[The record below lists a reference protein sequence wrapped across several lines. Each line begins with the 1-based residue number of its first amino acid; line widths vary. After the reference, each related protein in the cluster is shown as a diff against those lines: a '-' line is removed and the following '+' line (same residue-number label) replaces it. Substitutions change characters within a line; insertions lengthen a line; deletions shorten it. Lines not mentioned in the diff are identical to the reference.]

1 MQAPNI
7 GPLADDLYACL
18 HQIYKKPDA
27 LPGHTIFAP
36 SQEHVSKTEVIAM
49 CHIGTSQGTQVM
61 RNFPKLS
68 STLFATGMAA
78 LLLGNLAL
86 ANTAQAIELSSDS
99 PSFNDTLTATH
110 TSYGKTVLVKTNLE
124 VSELGDLRGTVK
136 TNKAE
141 IDKLKTT
148 VSEQA
153 RLIEELRRNTGTST
167 GSSSNEISNLKR
179 TVEEQDKDLKNLA
192 KQMEE
197 FKRNTGSS
205 SSSSSSEVSN
215 LKRTV
220 SDQDNDLK
228 KLASQVED
236 LKRSAGSSSSSSSS
250 DLSNLKREVSDQD
263 NQLDQLKRTVEDLSR
278 KVK

>member
-1 MQAPNI
+1 MHVYIKSTKKRP
-7 GPLADDLYACL
+7 PLILYD
-18 HQIYKKPDA
+18 P
-27 LPGHTIFAP
+27 
-36 SQEHVSKTEVIAM
+36 QEHVSKTEVIAM

-61 RNFPKLS
+61 RNFPKRS

-86 ANTAQAIELSSDS
+86 ADAAQAIELSSDS
-99 PSFNDTLTATH
+99 PSYNDTLTATH
-110 TSYGKTVLVKTNLE
+110 NSYGKTVLVRTNLD
-124 VSELGDLRGTVK
+124 VNELEKLQGTVK
-136 TNKAE
+136 TNTAE
-141 IDKLKTT
+141 IDTLKKT

-153 RLIEELRRNTGTST
+153 RLIEELRRNTGTSS
-167 GSSSNEISNLKR
+167 GSSSNDISSLKR

-192 KQMEE
+192 RQMEE

-205 SSSSSSEVSN
+205 SSSSSSDLSS
-215 LKRTV
+215 LKRSV

-228 KLASQVED
+228 KLSSQVED
-236 LKRSAGSSSSSSSS
+236 LKRSAGSNSSSSSS

-263 NQLDQLKRTVEDLSR
+263 NQLNQLKRTVEDLSR

>member
-1 MQAPNI
+1 
-7 GPLADDLYACL
+7 
-18 HQIYKKPDA
+18 
-27 LPGHTIFAP
+27 
-36 SQEHVSKTEVIAM
+36 
-49 CHIGTSQGTQVM
+49 M

-86 ANTAQAIELSSDS
+86 ASTAQAIELSSDN

-124 VSELGDLRGTVK
+124 ISELEKLQGTVK
-136 TNKAE
+136 TNTAE

-148 VSEQA
+148 ISDQA
-153 RLIEELRRNTGTST
+153 RLIEELRRNTGTSS
-167 GSSSNEISNLKR
+167 GSSSNEISSLKR
-179 TVEEQDKDLKNLA
+179 IVEEQDK
-192 KQMEE
+192 
-197 FKRNTGSS
+197 
-205 SSSSSSEVSN
+205 
-215 LKRTV
+215 
-220 SDQDNDLK
+220 DLK

>member
-1 MQAPNI
+1 MRAPNI

-18 HQIYKKPDA
+18 HQIYKKADA
-27 LPGHTIFAP
+27 LASHAIFTRP
-36 SQEHVSKTEVIAM
+36 EEHVSKTEVIAM
-49 CHIGTSQGTQVM
+49 CHIGTPQGTQVM

-68 STLFATGMAA
+68 SSLFATGMAA

-86 ANTAQAIELSSDS
+86 TNTAQAIELSSES
-99 PSFNDTLTATH
+99 TSYNDTLVALH
-110 TSYGKTVLVKTNLE
+110 NSYGKSVLVNTSLSVDELE
-124 VSELGDLRGTVK
+124 KLQGTAK
-136 TNKAE
+136 SNAAE
-141 IDKLKTT
+141 IETLKKT
-148 VSEQA
+148 VSEQT

-167 GSSSNEISNLKR
+167 GSSTNEISSLKR
-179 TVEEQDKDLKNLA
+179 TVEEQDKNLKDLA

-215 LKRTV
+215 LKREV